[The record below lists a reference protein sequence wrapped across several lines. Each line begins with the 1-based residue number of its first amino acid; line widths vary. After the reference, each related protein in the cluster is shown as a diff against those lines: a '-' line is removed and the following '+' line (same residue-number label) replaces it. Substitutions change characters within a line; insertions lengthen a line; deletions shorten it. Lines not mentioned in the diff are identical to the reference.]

1 MSPVSVLPG
10 PISVKSM
17 ASALGTQ
24 SVSDASAAMLRI
36 VSVHFTGP
44 VSWASRF
51 CFIICS
57 EILIDRALGGIH
69 LDLGDSLRQFSPRR
83 FHERGVERTADLKHN
98 CPFRSGGL
106 QPFAGFFHSSH
117 VTGNHGLPVTVVV
130 GSHYSSIPGLRSF
143 AYCRA

>member
-51 CFIICS
+51 CFIICGS
-57 EILIDRALGGIH
+57 
-69 LDLGDSLRQFSPRR
+69 
-83 FHERGVERTADLKHN
+83 
-98 CPFRSGGL
+98 
-106 QPFAGFFHSSH
+106 
-117 VTGNHGLPVTVVV
+117 TVFCAVK
-130 GSHYSSIPGLRSF
+130 F
-143 AYCRA
+143 